1 MDQFTWPTGPS
12 RDMSGLVDKLKP
24 KNIVWITPLI
34 NRSDQ
39 GDIPELGA
47 GGGGGDLTQT
57 HELEITDPQTGLKLI
72 ELCRHQIRDD
82 KELTQTLRLLEEVL
96 RSDRGTV
103 PLDWLDTSLEEDYI
117 PLEDLAQLLIGVAGR
132 KDRRQNRTERVQHVL
147 ESEEENTRRIVR
159 SKVMRTKS
167 WTPEISIEGLFG
179 HLCTGT
185 VFSHDHEM
193 RLIRD
198 VGTVPHPKS
207 SPQRSAC
214 ERGESATPKSSRF
227 GPRPGR
233 GPLSLQP
240 ASGRSS
246 PAIGEASDENLGS
259 FFPNKCQGTTDI
271 DIGTPTIC
279 RVKLGMP
286 SRERPEP
293 KDGGFLARSFL
304 GWLDPQGGES
314 GRTKRTV
321 SEKIDREHVNT
332 TTKRKRN
339 ISPRTARSG
348 PDDGELGNSPI
359 DRIHQQ
365 QGQSNPLD

>member
-1 MDQFTWPTGPS
+1 MCHFLSVFQPIDVYPC
-12 RDMSGLVDKLKP
+12 V
-24 KNIVWITPLI
+24 
-34 NRSDQ
+34 
-39 GDIPELGA
+39 
-47 GGGGGDLTQT
+47 
-57 HELEITDPQTGLKLI
+57 TD
-72 ELCRHQIRDD
+72 
-82 KELTQTLRLLEEVL
+82 EE
-96 RSDRGTV
+96 
-103 PLDWLDTSLEEDYI
+103 
-117 PLEDLAQLLIGVAGR
+117 
-132 KDRRQNRTERVQHVL
+132 
-147 ESEEENTRRIVR
+147 
-159 SKVMRTKS
+159 S

-207 SPQRSAC
+207 SPQRSSC

-240 ASGRSS
+240 ASGRPS
-246 PAIGEASDENLGS
+246 PAVGEASDEHSGS
-259 FFPNKCQGTTDI
+259 VFPNKCQGTTDI
-271 DIGTPTIC
+271 GTPTIC
-279 RVKLGMP
+279 RAKLGMP

-365 QGQSNPLD
+365 QGQSNPLDVGLQGSVQDDDASCRLSSREGTNTCREKPPITGTGTQYDPLALSDTSPSEMDTEEDDETQLHATVDEPYDRRSRSGSPVSLADSTFNSSPSDPHTGKSTDPRRIQLRKEIYKAVKGDDGHIWGREYSLVSTNTRHDQDDLEL